1 MSQESESSDVDRLAA
16 SKNDPDLTVHRLS
29 EFVFCPRA
37 GLCLYEQDEDF
48 HEEEAD
54 EVNLSYLPIHE
65 KEELIRTYKAL
76 IRQLIGIGVS
86 GAVLTAILCGMAW
99 LSGWPW
105 GWLAPTLVAVVTLW
119 AIGNRI
125 YWIFQA
131 VGFLEILEETEPE
144 LPDPDSTAIQK
155 IHWCALLSSEVMLS
169 KPQSSFRHDQWKFG
183 GKPWRLI
190 EYGDFVIPVFRPRK
204 EWKGVFDQHLVRMAA
219 YCRLIELETGRR
231 SPYGVIAENDNYQAW
246 VLPNTP
252 RSQALFERALP
263 RARSVVCDS
272 EELNH
277 WPPILGSGAGCK
289 DCPRGRSLRV
299 RRGESFLRHK
309 EELSWFVPDGI
320 KYHSHCSD
328 RFREIP
334 PNSPLGRQLERT
346 QSTSR

>member
-1 MSQESESSDVDRLAA
+1 MARETEYSDVDRLAA
-16 SKNDPDLTVHRLS
+16 NKNDPNITVHQLS

-37 GLCLYEQDEDF
+37 GLCLYEQDQEF
-48 HEEEAD
+48 QEEEENVA
-54 EVNLSYLPIHE
+54 NLSYLPIHE

-86 GAVLTAILCGMAW
+86 GTVLTAILCGIAL
-99 LSGWPW
+99 LSGWLW
-105 GWLAPTLVAVVTLW
+105 VWLAPALAFIVTLL
-119 AIGNRI
+119 AIGHQFYRI
-125 YWIFQA
+125 IQA
-131 VGFLEILEETEPE
+131 IGFLQIWDKAEAQ
-144 LPDPDSTAIQK
+144 LPDPDSTKIQS
-155 IHWCALLSSEVMLS
+155 IHWCELLSSEVMLS
-169 KPQSSFRHDQWKFG
+169 RPQGSFHHDQWKFG
-183 GKPWRLI
+183 GKPWRVI
-190 EYGDFVIPVFRPRK
+190 EYGDFVIPVFRPR
-204 EWKGVFDQHLVRMAA
+204 EDWKGVFDKHLVRMAA

-277 WPPILGSGAGCK
+277 WPPIPGSGAGCK
-289 DCPRGRSLRV
+289 DCPRGRSWRV
-299 RRGESFLRHK
+299 RRGEFFLRHK